1 MTEPA
6 TDPSTPEPTGYRRW
20 SEEWWE
26 NRKPGV
32 KEHRCTA
39 HRRTGEQCRN
49 PAILGA
55 TVCRFHGG
63 AAKQVVHAARV
74 RLQNAAEKMA
84 RELLGMATDPN
95 VSDSVKLAAIRDALD
110 RAGLKPVTA
119 VDLEIST
126 KPWEKVFEGV
136 SKVVAGPRYSENRP
150 AIEGGILD
158 EATDKSSAESENEVV
173 VGEFDDDE
181 IDDDPYLTGIQQQRE
196 STENDADVIDVEI
209 EGIDP
214 ERYTDTMSD
223 QPTTPDQDGSSLSG
237 QLGASV
243 GPLGAT
249 GPVGSGLM
257 SLLDAKEAGSR
268 DARTRS
274 STAETLGR

>member
-110 RAGLKPVTA
+110 RAGLKPITT
-119 VDLEIST
+119 VDLEVST

-136 SKVVAGPRYSENRP
+136 SKVVAEPRYSDDTL
-150 AIEGGILD
+150 AIERGSLED
-158 EATDKSSAESENEVV
+158 STDNHVSESGDDVI
-173 VGEFDDDE
+173 VGEFDDDVIE
-181 IDDDPYLTGIQQQRE
+181 DDLLDVQPQRE
-196 STENDADVIDVEI
+196 SADIIDVEI

-214 ERYTDTMSD
+214 SYNDTGMS
-223 QPTTPDQDGSSLSG
+223 TGLGTAYPD
-237 QLGASV
+237 
-243 GPLGAT
+243 
-249 GPVGSGLM
+249 
-257 SLLDAKEAGSR
+257 
-268 DARTRS
+268 
-274 STAETLGR
+274 